1 MELAVNCYALANQFP
16 HSELFGMTSQ
26 VRRAY
31 ASIPAN
37 IAEGHGRDHTGRFI
51 QALRIAP
58 GSLKELETH
67 LILAN
72 RSGIPLFA
80 ILYSLALFCWPAR
93 RIEAPRG

>member
-37 IAEGHGRDHTGRFI
+37 IAEGHGRDHTGPFI

-67 LILAN
+67 LILAEGAHN
-72 RSGIPLFA
+72 QFGDMPSAAGA
-80 ILYSLALFCWPAR
+80 AT
-93 RIEAPRG
+93 